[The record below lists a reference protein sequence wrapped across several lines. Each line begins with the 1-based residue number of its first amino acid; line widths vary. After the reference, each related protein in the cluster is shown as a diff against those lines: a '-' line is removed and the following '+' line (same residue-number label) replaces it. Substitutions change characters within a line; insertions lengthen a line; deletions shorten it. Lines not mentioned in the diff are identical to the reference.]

1 MINNNAE
8 NGKISNNKGDSD
20 NSHKNIKKD
29 NDSVSSI
36 NEKKTKERNKLIN
49 LYNKTCFN
57 SKMSMVFADI
67 TQSVR
72 ECQEELIKSRLIIK
86 KPQKTLKFNQKAA
99 CTSRA
104 GNTTKNASSFSF
116 LTNNK
121 MKSQSLPKTFFTNTT
136 KKTTIS
142 TFKQTVPFLQNTKV
156 IFPPQITLT
165 KSAKTLSSVSSEVSI
180 NVRKKNF
187 TIKYDKKWY
196 KKHDLPIPN
205 DLTPQLLTDK
215 DYQRTLISNEIII
228 LLENISKFKIS
239 IYESI
244 SQQIHN
250 GFITQPYLKKFN
262 LLIEETCGLLV
273 EISHRIISDFEKYIT
288 KETFISPAK
297 PSRMIEELSASNDE
311 IKEFDIN
318 ILIFNESVSF
328 LSSSYEMFL
337 LLFSQ
342 VDNYILT
349 FDNMIK
355 VKQYLARARY
365 NVSGIIFTSKRY
377 VINSNIDNYA
387 YDKYF
392 LEMTKKEQEKKEERK
407 VALKDMN
414 ERFRERLK
422 IKYNEE
428 IEKNRRLHFALWGR
442 GQDKE
447 FEEKK
452 RLVTKKKEK
461 HIDLGSKMISKM
473 MLYMTPE
480 RKNEILGEKLLQQFK
495 DTKKNKIK
503 IKHKNMNG
511 ILNMS

>member
-8 NGKISNNKGDSD
+8 HGKKSNNKGISD
-20 NSHKNIKKD
+20 INDKD
-29 NDSVSSI
+29 DNQSNDNTSSI
-36 NEKKTKERNKLIN
+36 NEKKNKERNKLIN

-86 KPQKTLKFNQKAA
+86 KSQKTFLKFNQKTARIP
-99 CTSRA
+99 RA

-116 LTNNK
+116 LTTNK

-136 KKTTIS
+136 KKSTTSI
-142 TFKQTVPFLQNTKV
+142 FKQTVPFLQNTKV

-165 KSAKTLSSVSSEVSI
+165 KSAKTLSSVSSDVSI

-187 TIKYDKKWY
+187 YIKYDKNWY

-239 IYESI
+239 TYESI

-250 GFITQPYLKKFN
+250 GFITQPYLRKFN
-262 LLIEETCGLLV
+262 MLIEETCGLLV
-273 EISHRIISDFEKYIT
+273 EISHRIIKDFEKYIT
-288 KETFISPAK
+288 KETLIPPAK
-297 PSRMIEELSASNDE
+297 PSMMNEELNTSNDE
-311 IKEFDIN
+311 IKEFDNN
-318 ILIFNESVSF
+318 ILIFNESMSF

-342 VDNYILT
+342 VDSFILS
-349 FDNMIK
+349 FENMIRI
-355 VKQYLARARY
+355 KQYLARARY

-377 VINSNIDNYA
+377 VTNSNIDNYA

-422 IKYNEE
+422 MKFNEE

-452 RLVTKKKEK
+452 RLVAKKKEK

-473 MLYMTPE
+473 MLYMNPE

-495 DTKKNKIK
+495 DTNKSKKKNKI
-503 IKHKNMNG
+503 MSG
-511 ILNMS
+511 ILNIS